1 MKNNKKNKK
10 IKKVVGLLLL
20 VAAVAVASSA
30 VTQSYMIRTAQPDR
44 ACSIAWNGEEHEY
57 R

>member
-1 MKNNKKNKK
+1 MKNNKK